1 MYPGY
6 TYFVEHAGVF
16 CFFMFFSNFAFL
28 SENTHYIYV
37 WANSY
42 ILLYP
47 FLSVFCPVNRT
58 VNRYGLTERQK
69 AKRKLEE
76 AKLAK

>member
-1 MYPGY
+1 M
-6 TYFVEHAGVF
+6 
-16 CFFMFFSNFAFL
+16 
-28 SENTHYIYV
+28 YV
-37 WANSY
+37 WANSQ

-47 FLSVFCPVNRT
+47 FLSFFCPVNRT